1 MALFTSVWGPPSH
14 ARNLGNGTFDVEPP
28 INEGWDLTMVKI
40 ADGYADPANAPLLQW
55 YEDRRSRGRQGRQG
69 SGPSSGLVNRFKLE
83 AKIYPQHT
91 LHTTSRSDPARGL
104 EKEIVTTWSRIK
116 EIGVGNC
123 GSVWL
128 ESDLTGSQIFERA
141 VKRIPKWIYTRNKTD
156 YKREIAAMAVLSK
169 YEQNFVQFYGWYE
182 SLEDIYLA
190 MEYFP
195 LGDLERYMDRQL
207 SKFQI
212 KVIIRQLLKGLCIM
226 HQDEFTHRDL
236 KPKNI
241 FVVKDSPYFWV
252 KIGDFGIT
260 KRVPHDGTSLK
271 TETGT
276 LGYVAPEVL
285 GYHDQES
292 SKYTNA
298 VDLWSLGCICHRLLT
313 MQAPFENPATMIRYC
328 SGVTK
333 LPIETLRRDDDDAV
347 AFVKKLLMVSPSERY
362 TAERALQSTWLKSNH
377 PRGPLH
383 LAPCQSHYQDEMP
396 CEDEA
401 FSGGILEQPEPLGK
415 PLSDAH
421 KPVHWLL
428 EKARDYIK
436 DVAVVMDWSSPSN
449 WINVL
454 KIGVLGGLLSI
465 GLIDVYGLLFPNSGV
480 LEPMFLGGKYL
491 MVVALA
497 LLTGL
502 KFR

>member
-1 MALFTSVWGPPSH
+1 MALE
-14 ARNLGNGTFDVEPP
+14 EPP
-28 INEGWDLTMVKI
+28 INEGWDLTM
-40 ADGYADPANAPLLQW
+40 D
-55 YEDRRSRGRQGRQG
+55 
-69 SGPSSGLVNRFKLE
+69 PSSRLVNRFNLE
-83 AKIYPQHT
+83 AKIFPNHT
-91 LHTTSRSDPARGL
+91 LHTSSRSDPARGL
-104 EKEIVTTWSRIK
+104 EKERVTRSWSRIK

-128 ESDLTGSQIFERA
+128 ESDLNGSKRA
-141 VKRIPKWIYTRNKTD
+141 VKRIPKWIYTRNKID
-156 YKREIAAMAVLSK
+156 YKREVAAMAVLSK
-169 YEQNFVQFYGWYE
+169 FEQDFVEFYGWYE
-182 SLEDIYLA
+182 NLEDIYLA

-207 SKFQI
+207 SEFQI
-212 KVIIRQLLKGLCIM
+212 KVIIRQLLEGLCIM
-226 HQDEFTHRDL
+226 HKNEFTHRDL

-241 FVVKDSPYFWV
+241 FVVSDSPHFLV

-260 KRVPHDGTSLK
+260 ERVPHDGTSLK

-328 SGVTK
+328 SGVIK
-333 LPIETLRRDDDDAV
+333 LPIEILRRDDDEAV
-347 AFVKKLLMVSPSERY
+347 AFVKRLLMVIPSERY

-383 LAPCQSHYQDEMP
+383 LAPCQRQDQDEMP

-401 FSGGILEQPEPLGK
+401 FSGGILEQPESIGK
-415 PLSDAH
+415 PLSEAP
-421 KPVHWLL
+421 KPVHGWL
-428 EKARDYIK
+428 
-436 DVAVVMDWSSPSN
+436 AVVMYWSFPRN
-449 WINVL
+449 WIDVL
-454 KIGVLGGLLSI
+454 KIGILGGFLWM
-465 GLIDVYGLLFPNSGV
+465 GLIEVYRLSWTDSGFS
-480 LEPMFLGGKYL
+480 EPYDSEYPSA
-491 MVVALA
+491 V
-497 LLTGL
+497 T
-502 KFR
+502 